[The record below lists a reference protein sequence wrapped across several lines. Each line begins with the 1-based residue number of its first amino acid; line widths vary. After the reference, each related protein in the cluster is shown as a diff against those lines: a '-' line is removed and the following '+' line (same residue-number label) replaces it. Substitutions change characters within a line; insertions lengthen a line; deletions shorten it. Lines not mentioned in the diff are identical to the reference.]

1 MRSWPSAS
9 QGPPLR
15 PHTKEA
21 SIAESGQDT
30 VCYSWYN
37 EVYLK
42 GIHLRTSKSP
52 NMLASRTLPPIPFR
66 SPNPPPVATFVN
78 IPRRY
83 TRTRMPLTN
92 DAPPQEMEGV
102 STSPRQRRSDRI
114 SGNSATSS
122 VDVARRSRDGKAPS
136 SALSSPRAARKR
148 TSSDEEDPH
157 AIGSD
162 HESSVLDPKP
172 PHSTSSIASGELS
185 GHICLCQPE
194 PKIPR
199 PRNGEFA
206 LFFISG
212 INPLKRRASLGTKQ
226 MLCLRTCIH

>member
-1 MRSWPSAS
+1 M
-9 QGPPLR
+9 GLR
-15 PHTKEA
+15 GLLSDPIQRKRRLRRPDK
-21 SIAESGQDT
+21 ILL
-30 VCYSWYN
+30 CYSWYN

-42 GIHLRTSKSP
+42 GLHLRPSKSS

-66 SPNPPPVATFVN
+66 SPDPLPVATFVN

-83 TRTRMPLTN
+83 TRSRMPLAN
-92 DAPPQEMEGV
+92 DVSAHKMEGV

-114 SGNSATSS
+114 SGNSPTAP
-122 VDVARRSRDGKAPS
+122 VDIHRSSRDAKVPS
-136 SALSSPRAARKR
+136 SALSSPRAACKR
-148 TSSDEEDPH
+148 TSSDDDD
-157 AIGSD
+157 ATAVVRD
-162 HESSVLDPKP
+162 HERSVLASKP
-172 PHSTSSIASGELS
+172 PHSTSSIAAGELS

-206 LFFISG
+206 LFFISV
-212 INPLKRRASLGTKQ
+212 ISTLKRRTSTGTKQ